1 MKHDDVKEMRKHRYT
16 FIIIIGMLLTLPSL
30 SMRAG
35 IIRGHIDKRDTTVSP
50 ASYAMAYVAECRTGV
65 TADER
70 GDFLLRLPDKYNGKK
85 VTVEYSLIGY
95 TALEREWEVV
105 PEGSTAPVDSVIL
118 DFSPIM
124 LAASYV
130 TADGKDPAEY
140 ILEQVWKTADKNR
153 KKVKNYNAHV
163 EYTLA
168 THELPMVV
176 HILPGFTIMMAQ
188 IAAGFM
194 GIGPVV
200 DYSIKHDDLF
210 ATVSLD
216 RHVKNGVRKDSNQQI
231 LDMSPGL
238 PRNVQNNVKSLFG
251 KIDLY
256 DLLYGKNNTWGRKF
270 TRRSDFQLTG
280 SYNYGNYIVDVL
292 YWKDPNS
299 DAEAT
304 IHVLEDNWSI
314 LKIQVGRQEEA
325 VQCEARD
332 IGGGIFL
339 PVSFVMKPALTRIK
353 VKDIPMFIERANAEI
368 KDKNV
373 RKRAIKLLQE
383 YQGRG
388 EDFNPYIAARF
399 NVRYGIE

>member
-1 MKHDDVKEMRKHRYT
+1 MGKYRHT
-16 FIIIIGMLLTLPSL
+16 FIIVLGLLWGMSSFSL
-30 SMRAG
+30 HAG
-35 IIRGHIDKRDTTVSP
+35 VIRGHIEKRDTTISP
-50 ASYAMAYVAECRTGV
+50 ASYAMAYVAECKTGA
-65 TADER
+65 TADEH
-70 GDFLLRLPDKYNGKK
+70 GDFLLRLPEKYDGKT
-85 VTVEYSLIGY
+85 VAVEYSLIGY
-95 TALEREWEVV
+95 TSVDRTLTVV
-105 PEGSTAPVDSVIL
+105 PEGKPVKVDSVVL

-153 KKVKNYNAHV
+153 KKVKNYSAHV

-168 THELPMVV
+168 THELPMVA
-176 HILPGFTIMMAQ
+176 HILPGFTLMMAQ
-188 IAAGFM
+188 VAAGFM
-194 GIGPVV
+194 GIGPVL

-216 RHVKNGVRKDSNQQI
+216 RRVKNGSRKDSNHQI
-231 LDMSPGL
+231 LDMTPGL
-238 PRNVQNNVKSLFG
+238 PKSVQKNVKSIFG

-256 DLLYGKNNTWGRKF
+256 GLLYGGQNAWGRKF
-270 TRRSDFQLTG
+270 TRRSDFKLTG

-292 YWKDPNS
+292 YWKDPNT
-299 DAEAT
+299 DASAT

-353 VKDIPMFIERANAEI
+353 AKDIPMFIERANVEI

-383 YQGRG
+383 YQARG
-388 EDFNPYIAARF
+388 EDFNPYVAARF

>member
-1 MKHDDVKEMRKHRYT
+1 MKRIHYT
-16 FIIIIGMLLTLPSL
+16 LIIIIGLLALPSGVL
-30 SMRAG
+30 RAG
-35 IIRGHIDKRDTTVSP
+35 VIRGHIDKQDTTVSP
-50 ASYAMAYVAECRTGV
+50 AAYAMAYVAECRTGV
-65 TADER
+65 TADEH
-70 GDFLLRLPDKYNGKK
+70 GDFLLRLPAQYDGKK
-85 VTVEYSLIGY
+85 VLVEYSLIGY
-95 TALEREWEVV
+95 TSLEKEWEVV
-105 PEGSTAPVDSVIL
+105 PEGTPAPVDSVLL

-153 KKVKNYNAHV
+153 KKVKNYSAHV

-168 THELPMVV
+168 THELPMVA
-176 HILPGFTIMMAQ
+176 HILPGFTVMMAQ

-194 GIGPVV
+194 GIGPVMN
-200 DYSIKHDDLF
+200 YSIKHDDLF

-216 RHVKNGVRKDSNQQI
+216 RQVKNGARKDSNHQI
-231 LDMSPGL
+231 LEMTPGL
-238 PRNVQNNVKSLFG
+238 PKNVQDNVKSMFG

-256 DLLYGKNNTWGRKF
+256 GLLYGGQNAWGRKF
-270 TRRSDFQLTG
+270 TRRSDFVLTG

-299 DAEAT
+299 DATAT

-353 VKDIPMFIERANAEI
+353 VADIPMFIERANAEI
-368 KDKNV
+368 KDKNT

-383 YQGRG
+383 YQARG

-399 NVRYGIE
+399 NVRYGE